1 VIWRNCIIGNLGSG
15 ENCIIGNSGR
25 GKESWQ
31 QDTATKVV
39 PLESS
44 LNVDRE

>member
-1 VIWRNCIIGNLGSG
+1 VIWRNSIIGNLGSG

-39 PLESS
+39 ALESS